1 MISKLLSSIK
11 FSFNQIMS
19 ENKINIVIL
28 AADVIRLVLNAL
40 LLVVLP
46 KIIVQQ
52 LLKGENNNA
61 LLAIVSFCIVLGC
74 DNIITNVINARKKIL
89 STNIKLK
96 MDRFLGST
104 IMNMEYVELEKKEV
118 LDNIHFAKKCIKQDS
133 VIKMYQIIIDI
144 VSGTITVIGMLYI
157 LFRLNIFIIS
167 VIVFS
172 VIVSTIGEMY
182 RLQFIF
188 EREMESNEVE
198 RNLYYARNDLA
209 TNKYAKDIRLLNL
222 HNFISKKV
230 EKYSDMLCQ
239 IWAKTSMKSVKII
252 GWTYIVNGLQLVLV
266 YSILAYMCYAKEID
280 VSEYIFYTTAT
291 IGFSN
296 ALKNI
301 FKAFVSMI
309 SENKYIQGIVSLIK
323 DDSDDE
329 ANEEMIR
336 FEHDIEFQNVSFKYP
351 GAKENSINNISLR
364 INKGE
369 KYALVG
375 TNGAGKTTFVKLLTG
390 MYRPTEGKILVDGIE
405 LNYRQISN
413 FWNKFSCVFQDYNTY
428 AFSIKDNIIFD
439 NIKNDNEMNE
449 IIRTLGLYSKIEQLN
464 DGIDSLLN
472 REINDN
478 AIDFSGGEK
487 QLLAIARA
495 LYKNSEIFVLDEPT
509 AALSPQNEFKL
520 YYEFNNMTKEKTV
533 LYISHRLATCTL
545 CDKIIVLDKGKIIE
559 YGTHQELLNKNGMYK
574 EMFEMQAKPYLNN

>member
-413 FWNKFSCVFQDYNTY
+413 FWNKISCVFQDYNTY

>member
-1 MISKLLSSIK
+1 MISKLLSSIR
-11 FSFNQIMS
+11 FSFRQIIS
-19 ENKINIVIL
+19 DNKINVVIL
-28 AADVIRLVLNAL
+28 ILDIIRLVLNAL
-40 LLVVLP
+40 LLVFIP
-46 KIIVQQ
+46 KMIINE
-52 LLKGENNNA
+52 LLDGENQMA
-61 LLAIVSFCIVLGC
+61 LLYIVSFCIVLGV
-74 DNIITNVINARKKIL
+74 DNIITNLINVRKKIL
-89 STNIKLK
+89 STNTKLK
-96 MDRFLGST
+96 MNQLLGRT
-104 IMNMEYVELEKKEV
+104 IMDMEYVELEKKEV

-157 LFRLNIFIIS
+157 LFQLNVFLIS
-167 VIVFS
+167 VIICS

-209 TNKYAKDIRLLNL
+209 TNKYAKDSRLFNL
-222 HNFISKKV
+222 HNFVSRKV

-239 IWAKTSMKSVKII
+239 IWVKTSMKSVRII
-252 GWTYIVNGLQLVLV
+252 GWTYIVNGVQQVLV
-266 YSILAYMCYAKEID
+266 YSVLAYMCYVKEID

-309 SENKYIQGIVSLIK
+309 SENKYIQGIVSLVK
-323 DDSDDE
+323 DDRDE
-329 ANEEMIR
+329 KINEEVIV
-336 FEHDIEFQNVSFKYP
+336 FKQDIEFQNVSFKYP
-351 GAKENSINNISLR
+351 GAKENSINDISIK

-369 KYALVG
+369 KCALVG

-390 MYRPTEGKILVDGIE
+390 IYRPTMGKILIDGIE
-405 LNYRQISN
+405 LDYQKISN
-413 FWNKFSCVFQDYNTY
+413 FWKKFSCVFQDYNTY

-439 NIKNDNEMNE
+439 NIKNIDDMNE
-449 IIRTLGLYSKIEQLN
+449 IIRTLGLSSKIEQLN
-464 DGIDSLLN
+464 DGVDSLLN

-478 AIDFSGGEK
+478 AIDFSGGQK

-495 LYKNSEIFVLDEPT
+495 LYKNSEIFVFDEPT
-509 AALSPQNEFKL
+509 AALSPQNEYKL
-520 YYEFNNMTKEKTV
+520 YYEFSNITKDKTV

-545 CDKIIVLDKGKIIE
+545 CDKIIVLDKGNIIE
-559 YGTHQELLNKNGMYK
+559 YGTHHELLSKNGMYK